1 MAHHVEP
8 QIESSTDPFTEN
20 KAAIGTTTLPKA
32 TIQEKHRS
40 LTVFRL
46 KRARKNLKTVKT

>member
-32 TIQEKHRS
+32 IIQEKHRS